1 MVFWLCTMREFLV
14 KAKPQKA
21 RAKNGNTGQAKHAL
35 FLTRFI
41 FYYVVLDT
49 EGSIHA
55 SLFS

>member
-1 MVFWLCTMREFLV
+1 MREFLV